1 MNKLLKILENNA
13 RLTNKEIAVMLDKSE
28 KEVEKRL

>member
-28 KEVEKRL
+28 KRLKRI